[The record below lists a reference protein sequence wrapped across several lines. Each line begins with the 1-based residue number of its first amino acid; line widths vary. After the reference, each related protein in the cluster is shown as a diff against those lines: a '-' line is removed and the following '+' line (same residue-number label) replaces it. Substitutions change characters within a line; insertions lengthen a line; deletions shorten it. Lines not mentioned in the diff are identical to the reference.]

1 MYRTD
6 GSLLLSPTDLTR
18 HQACPHVTT
27 LDLAV
32 ADGRLKPLAE
42 GPTDHAALIADLG
55 TEHEMRYLDALEAEG
70 RTVVRIPARFDVA
83 GRREAE
89 ALTLQAMR
97 DGVDVISQAQFF
109 DGVWGGAA
117 DFLLKVATP
126 SNLGDWSYEVAD
138 AKLARRVKVPALL
151 QMATYAE
158 RLAVLQGRQPD
169 RVCVVTGD
177 GVTHPWRLVD
187 VAAYA
192 RRARRSLAAF
202 VADPPATEPV
212 PTSYCNQCTW
222 KPRCD
227 AELLAADDLSLVA
240 GMRRDTRE
248 ALRAAGITTLG
259 QLADAAPETLQAARI
274 GAATRARVQ
283 EQAREQLR
291 ERHTGT
297 PTRTLLEP
305 VTGLGL
311 LRLPEPS
318 PGDLYLDFE
327 GDPLSADGAGL
338 EYLAGVGRRDGSFSA
353 LWAHD
358 AAAERQ
364 MVADL
369 VDLVLDAWRAD
380 PGMHVYHYAAY
391 EVSALKR
398 LTGRYGVR
406 EAELDELL
414 RAGRFVDLY
423 PVVKQS
429 MRISKGSYSIKKVEA
444 FYGREHTGDVAD
456 AMGSVIAYEQWL
468 ADRDP
473 VRLQAIELYN
483 KDDVDSTR
491 ELHDWL
497 ETQREELVREFGGQD
512 RPLLSETTGPVER
525 TDADLAELALV
536 ERLEEAGHQLLGD
549 LVQWHR
555 REARPGWW
563 EFFARKD
570 MDDDALVDDGTALG
584 RLTAPVE
591 VGQEKRSKLYEYRF
605 PTQDTKLAKGS
616 TAVDVDRHVSVGTV
630 VALDAAAGRVVVK
643 TAKPPVAA
651 RGLGPSGP
659 LDDKG
664 MRAAIAATADDVLAG
679 RDCLG
684 SALLERR
691 VPADCRRQPGEEAGD
706 AVVRLGLRLDG
717 EVLAVQG
724 PPGSGKTRAASHL
737 IRALLD
743 AGKKVGVTA
752 TSHAVIGNVLSAVGR
767 PALQKCDEKQAC
779 GAPGVEWSKDGK
791 EVASRLLDGDVR
803 LVGGTAWFWTQP
815 DLAEAVDVLVVDEAG
830 QFSLANA
837 VAVAR
842 SARSLVLLGDP
853 QQLAQPTQGVH
864 PGDSGL
870 SALEHLLE
878 GHPTVPVGRGIF
890 LDKTYRMHPA
900 LTAFVSD
907 LAYEGRL
914 ESAALRER
922 ITVRP
927 GGLVSGSGLAVREV
941 RHTALSS
948 ASSAEEAAEV
958 AAVWQSLQGVG
969 WVDHEG
975 AQRPIG
981 PDDVLVVAPY
991 NNQVAL
997 IRRLL
1002 PDGARVGTVDRFQGQ
1017 EAPVVVYST
1026 TSTSAEEAP
1035 RGVSFLYD
1043 LNRLNVAVSRAKALA
1058 VVVMSPLLLD
1068 AAVRTPEQLRQV
1080 NAMCRLAEMAGV

>member
-1 MYRTD
+1 MYRSD
-6 GSLLLSPTDLTR
+6 GSLVLSPSDLTR

-27 LDLAV
+27 LELAV
-32 ADGRLKPLAE
+32 ADGRLRPLAE
-42 GPTDHAALIADLG
+42 GPDDHAALIADLG
-55 TEHEMRYLDALEAEG
+55 TAHELAYLDALEAEG
-70 RTVVRIPARFDVA
+70 RSVVRIPPRLDVA

-89 ALTLQAMR
+89 AMTLQAMR
-97 DGVDVISQAQFF
+97 AGVDVISQASFF

-126 SNLGDWSYEVAD
+126 SGLGDWSYEVAD

-158 RLAVLQGRQPD
+158 RLAVLQGRPPD
-169 RVCVVTGD
+169 RVCVITGD
-177 GVTHPWRLVD
+177 GASNPWRLVD

-192 RRARRSLAAF
+192 RRARATLTAF
-202 VADPPATEPV
+202 LADPPATEPV
-212 PTSYCNQCTW
+212 PVGYCSQCTW

-240 GMRRDTRE
+240 GMRKGTRA
-248 ALRAAGITTLG
+248 ALRAAGITTLE
-259 QLADAAPETLQAARI
+259 QLAGADPETLQAARI
-274 GAATRARVQ
+274 GAATRTRLQ
-283 EQAREQLR
+283 EQARQQLD
-291 ERHTGT
+291 ERRTGV
-297 PTRTLLEP
+297 PSRTLLP
-305 VTGLGL
+305 PSGPTGL
-311 LRLPEPS
+311 LRLPQPS
-318 PGDLYLDFE
+318 PGDRYLDFE
-327 GDPLSADGAGL
+327 GDPHSADGAGL
-338 EYLAGVGRRDGSFSA
+338 EYLAGIGDRDGGFTA

-358 AAAERQ
+358 PAAEKQ
-364 MVADL
+364 MVCDL

-406 EAELDELL
+406 EAELDQLL
-414 RAGRFVDLY
+414 RAERFVDLY

-444 FYGREHTGDVAD
+444 FYGRQHTGDVAD

-473 VRLQAIELYN
+473 KRLEAIELYN

-497 ETQREELVREFGGQD
+497 EEQRAELERLYGGQP
-512 RPLLSETTGPVER
+512 RPMLPEATGPAPRSE
-525 TDADLAELALV
+525 AEAEELALV
-536 ERLEEAGHQLLGD
+536 ERLQAAGSDLLAD

-563 EFFARKD
+563 EFFARAD
-570 MDDDALVDDGTALG
+570 LDDTALVEDGTALG

-605 PTQDTKLAKGS
+605 PPQDTKLSVGS
-616 TAVDVDRHVSVGTV
+616 SAVDVDQRVSVGTV
-630 VALDAAAGRVVVK
+630 VALDAVAGRVVVK
-643 TAKPPVAA
+643 TGKPPVAA

-659 LDDKG
+659 IDDKG
-664 MRAAIAATADDVLAG
+664 MRAAIAETAEDVLAG

-684 SALLERR
+684 QALLERR
-691 VPADCRRQPGEEAGD
+691 VPADCRRLPGEEAGD

-724 PPGSGKTRAASHL
+724 PPGSGKTRAASRL
-737 IRALLD
+737 IRELLD

-767 PALQKCDEKQAC
+767 PALQKCEEKQAC

-791 EVASRLLDGDVR
+791 EVASRLVDGDVS

-842 SARSLVLLGDP
+842 AARSLVLLGDP

-870 SALEHLLE
+870 SALEHLLA
-878 GHPTVPVGRGIF
+878 GSPTVPVGRGVF
-890 LDKTYRMHPA
+890 LDRTYRMHPA

-914 ESAALRER
+914 ESAPLRER

-927 GGLVSGSGLAVREV
+927 GGLVSGSGLAVRFV
-941 RHTALSS
+941 QHPVACA

-958 AAVWQSLQGVG
+958 AAVWRSLQGVG

-975 AQRPIG
+975 AERPIG

-991 NNQVAL
+991 NNQVAQ
-997 IRRLL
+997 IRAQL

-1080 NAMCRLAEMAGV
+1080 NAMCRLAEMAQV